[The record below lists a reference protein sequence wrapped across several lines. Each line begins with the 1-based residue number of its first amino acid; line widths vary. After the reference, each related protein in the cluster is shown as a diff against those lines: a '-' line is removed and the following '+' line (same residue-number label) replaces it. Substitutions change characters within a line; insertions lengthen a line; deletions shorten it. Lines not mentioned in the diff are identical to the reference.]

1 MRIHIL
7 TNSPRDPTV
16 NSGYSTVAEN
26 LSHELSKLGHDIAIT
41 GMQTSYSMGNLGKIP
56 IYPIMNDFHEASS
69 IQGQIQRLILNMKD
83 HQSEALLCIFQGDSM
98 YNPFTQVHPNT
109 VWHVPVE
116 GEIVY
121 HNHPLFVTA
130 RTVKK
135 VVAMTHSSGEQLSK
149 HEINNT
155 VIYLGYNPKVF
166 RKDYQK
172 NLDEPINIYFPD
184 SNQEITIPASAIAE
198 LKVRLGVN
206 FIVGYGG
213 QNFGVRK
220 RPERLIEAF
229 SIFAKDKK
237 DVHLHM
243 HCFPAS
249 ARGLNLIEIAD
260 YYGVKDK
267 LTFSYG
273 SFRSSGW
280 SAQALNILYN
290 IFDIFATASSGE
302 GFGLMHLESMAVGV
316 PQVAPDV
323 QPFREFFGYD
333 DEKRGLLAKATG
345 QMTPTGEIRALV
357 DVNSLAEQ
365 MERLYAY
372 DDLRR
377 HLSHNCSE
385 WARAYTWDK
394 IAVQFDQVF
403 RSMTQDK

>member
-1 MRIHIL
+1 
-7 TNSPRDPTV
+7 
-16 NSGYSTVAEN
+16 
-26 LSHELSKLGHDIAIT
+26 
-41 GMQTSYSMGNLGKIP
+41 
-56 IYPIMNDFHEASS
+56 
-69 IQGQIQRLILNMKD
+69 
-83 HQSEALLCIFQGDSM
+83 M

-109 VWHVPVE
+109 VWHVPIE
-116 GEIVY
+116 GQIVY
-121 HNHPLFVTA
+121 RNHPLFATA

-135 VVAMTHSSGEQLSK
+135 VVAMTHSAGEQLSS
-149 HEINNT
+149 HGIENT

-166 RKDYQK
+166 RQDYLK
-172 NLDEPINIYFPD
+172 SLDEPVNIYFPEG
-184 SNQEITIPASAIAE
+184 NQETTIPASALLE
-198 LKVRLGVN
+198 LKSGLGVN

-249 ARGLNLIEIAD
+249 SRGANLIEIAD

-302 GFGLMHLESMAVGV
+302 GFGLMHLESMAAGV
-316 PQVAPDV
+316 PQCAPDT
-323 QPFREFFGYD
+323 QPFQEFFGYD
-333 DEKRGLLAKATG
+333 DEKRGLLAKSIG
-345 QMTPTGEIRALV
+345 QMTPAGEIRALV
-357 DVNSLAEQ
+357 DVKSLAEK
-365 MERLYAY
+365 MEALYAY
-372 DDLRR
+372 DDLRQQ
-377 HLSHNCSE
+377 LSRNCLE

-394 IAVQFDQVF
+394 IAAQFDQLF
-403 RSMTQDK
+403 KSTLQGK